1 MNTTETPFLVPLG
14 KEAHQAAS
22 QLAIEQSTPQK
33 GKRVY
38 LNTLAVFTVHT
49 YLKWLQIETD
59 FSLSETWKSS
69 LAAAFYATDLVIPGI
84 GKLECHPILPGETN
98 LTLNP
103 TINTDLIGYVAVKFD
118 ENLDK
123 GQLLGFIPALE
134 ASEFPEQISISNLKP
149 LDNLLDCIPDS
160 FDDVNTLNFK
170 IPPINLSNW
179 LDNIF
184 EIGWLAVE
192 YLPYLSADN
201 LAFGTRSNHPF
212 NSQGNSESESTSRG
226 KIIDLGVKIGIH
238 KLALIVTLTS
248 VNKDEEIEI
257 CLRVYPTANQT
268 YLPPNLQLIVLDET
282 GITSIEMSARNEDNW
297 MKLEFTGQ
305 PGEHF
310 TVKLA
315 LREISI
321 TEEFVI

>member
-103 TINTDLIGYVAVKFD
+103 TINTDLIGCIAVKFD

-123 GQLLGFIPALE
+123 GQLLGFISALE

-179 LDNIF
+179 LDNVF
-184 EIGWLAVE
+184 EADWLRVE
-192 YLPYLSADN
+192 DLFYLWADN
-201 LAFGTRSNHPF
+201 LALGPRSKQLPN
-212 NSQGNSESESTSRG
+212 NLENSEQESVSRG
-226 KIIDLGVKIGIH
+226 KIIDLKIQ
-238 KLALIVTLTS
+238 LVNYQFALIVTLTS
-248 VNKDEEIEI
+248 ANQDQEIDI

-268 YLPPNLQLIVLDET
+268 YLPQSLQLTVLDET
-282 GITSIEMSARNEDNW
+282 GIACVEMSAKNEDNW
-297 MKLEFTGQ
+297 MELEFTGQ
-305 PGEHF
+305 TGERF
-310 TVKLA
+310 TVKLT
-315 LREISI
+315 LRDISI
-321 TEEFVI
+321 TEDFVI